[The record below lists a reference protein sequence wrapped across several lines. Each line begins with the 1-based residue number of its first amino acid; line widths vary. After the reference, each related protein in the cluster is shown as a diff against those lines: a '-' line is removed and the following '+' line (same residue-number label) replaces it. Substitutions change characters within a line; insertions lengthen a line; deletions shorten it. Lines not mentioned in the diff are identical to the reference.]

1 MKLIPVNG
9 RMSDLFVCCCQPPP
23 QITISFVPPQKC
35 HLSNQYMK
43 VAVTFCSSQT
53 VQLLVDESVPLQLT
67 AGLVGEM
74 IPLGGMLKR
83 FIQRL

>member
-1 MKLIPVNG
+1 
-9 RMSDLFVCCCQPPP
+9 
-23 QITISFVPPQKC
+23 
-35 HLSNQYMK
+35 MK
-43 VAVTFCSSQT
+43 VAVKFCSSQT